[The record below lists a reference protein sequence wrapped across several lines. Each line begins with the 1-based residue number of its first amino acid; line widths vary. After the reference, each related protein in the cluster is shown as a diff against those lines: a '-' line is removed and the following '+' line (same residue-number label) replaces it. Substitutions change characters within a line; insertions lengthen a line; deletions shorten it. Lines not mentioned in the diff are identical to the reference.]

1 MKLKTIIITLF
12 ITTFF
17 AGLQA
22 QSLKSAGKTYYKAN
36 DLLAEGD
43 TLKAIESY
51 QECADISA
59 ELGELGECIK
69 LKSETKLSNL
79 YLEEAIKEFYRK
91 NYDGSLQILDKVE
104 AYASFINDPQ
114 ISSDLLKY
122 KARNY
127 LGKGDQLYQRRKY
140 ESAVEMYR
148 EALGIDPE
156 FARAYYGLVLS
167 YAKLEDN
174 DLMEEAEKSVRQY
187 SSDKELKDNAR
198 NAVASYYK
206 SICAEALNDK
216 KYNIVTMMAS
226 KSLVYN
232 SKDPEVYYY
241 LAKSSNEKE
250 EWVSAEKAASRAIS
264 LKGDDL
270 MSYYFELGRAYDGMG
285 NQEKA
290 CEAYSKVTGGR
301 YQSSAQNRT
310 IELNCQ

>member
-1 MKLKTIIITLF
+1 MKLKAIIITLF
-12 ITTFF
+12 IATFF
-17 AGLQA
+17 TGLQA

-51 QECADISA
+51 QECADMSA

-69 LKSETKLSNL
+69 LKAETKLSNL
-79 YLEEAIKEFYRK
+79 YLNEAIKEYYKK
-91 NYDGSLQILDKVE
+91 NYDGSLQILEKVE
-104 AYASFINDPQ
+104 DYASFIDDPK
-114 ISSDLLKY
+114 ISSDLSKY
-122 KARNY
+122 KAQNY

-148 EALGIDPE
+148 AALEVDTE
-156 FARAYYGLVLS
+156 FARAYYGLVLT
-167 YAKLEDN
+167 YAKLEDSEM
-174 DLMEEAEKSVRQY
+174 MEEAEKNVRQY
-187 SSDKELKDNAR
+187 SSDEDLKDKAR

-206 SICAEALNDK
+206 ELCAEAMTDK

-241 LAKSSNEKE
+241 LARSSNEKE
-250 EWVSAEKAASRAIS
+250 DWVSAEKAASRAIS
-264 LKGDDL
+264 LKGDDM
-270 MSYYFELGRAYDGMG
+270 MSYYFELGRAYDGIG

-290 CEAYSKVTGGR
+290 CEAYSKITEGK
-301 YQSSAQNRT
+301 YQVNAKNRT